1 MVVFATARWG
11 VATVGRRISRKND
24 LLVSASRTPFLAT
37 ILLRAGAC
45 LGVAGLFVF
54 GASQALQTAVA
65 EGDTR
70 TLSFHHMH
78 TEEDITITFKRN
90 GRYDEAALKKLDW
103 FMRDWR
109 REESTHMDP
118 HLFDLLWE
126 AYREV
131 DGSEP
136 IQVVCGYRSP
146 ETNAMLRAR
155 STGVAQF
162 SQHTQ
167 GQAMDFY
174 IPGVPLEK
182 IRVVGLRLQRGG
194 VGFYPTSGS
203 PFVHMDTGTIRHW
216 PRMTHDQLAQ
226 VFPNGRTV
234 HIPSDGQ
241 PLPGYAMAL
250 AEVERQGAVPSQTSL
265 EAAREA
271 GAITTSDQRAAA
283 NQNRGFIARL
293 FGTRKDADERS
304 EEPSA
309 ATQAPTPAR
318 SRAAMALASVNPPRQ
333 VVTERI
339 VPMPTAR
346 PKPVTVTLAAAKTKP
361 AEQQVAAA
369 APANNLFDN
378 RGYWRGAIE
387 TGANSPQPAAAAS
400 PFETASADPNALIAG
415 TAPALRPALAYASES
430 ETPAAPVRSR
440 PMGSNMP
447 RLPATAA
454 VTPASSNSG
463 AVAKPPLTA
472 AMSQVTGTLAD
483 PWLRAA
489 MLTPSVTNSMTT
501 TQLGAADPRPL
512 QDLFHKPSTSLVMTF
527 SADPHLGMIADRFSG
542 TAVVFLATATFG
554 MQTASLLR

>member
-1 MVVFATARWG
+1 M
-11 VATVGRRISRKND
+11 I
-24 LLVSASRTPFLAT
+24 LV
-37 ILLRAGAC
+37 RAGAC

-54 GASQALQTAVA
+54 GASEGLQTAVA

-70 TLSFHHMH
+70 TLTFHHMH

-90 GRYDEAALKKLDW
+90 GRYDDAALKKLDW

-131 DGSEP
+131 DGKEP

-146 ETNAMLRAR
+146 QTNAMLRAR

-182 IRVVGLRLQRGG
+182 IRAVGLRLQRGG

-234 HIPSDGQ
+234 HVPSDGQ
-241 PLPGYAMAL
+241 PLPGYALAL
-250 AEVERQGAVPSQTSL
+250 AEVERRGATPSETSL
-265 EAAREA
+265 AAARDA
-271 GAITTSDQRAAA
+271 GAITASDQRAAA
-283 NQNRGFIARL
+283 NQNRSLIARL

-304 EEPSA
+304 EEPS
-309 ATQAPTPAR
+309 TQAQTPAPAR
-318 SRAAMALASVNPPRQ
+318 PSAAMAFASVSPPRQ
-333 VVTERI
+333 IVTERI

-361 AEQQVAAA
+361 AEQAIATA
-369 APANNLFDN
+369 SPANNLFDN

-387 TGANSPQPAAAAS
+387 TGADSPQQAAAAS
-400 PFETASADPNALIAG
+400 PFEMASADPNAPLAG
-415 TAPALRPALAYASES
+415 LSPALRPALAYASAEA
-430 ETPAAPVRSR
+430 ETPAAATAPARAR

-447 RLPATAA
+447 RLPAAAA
-454 VTPASSNSG
+454 VMPSPSDNSPA
-463 AVAKPPLTA
+463 VKPPLTA
-472 AMSQVTGTLAD
+472 AMSQVSGTLAD
-483 PWLRAA
+483 PWLRATI
-489 MLTPSVTNSMTT
+489 LTPSVSGSMTT

-512 QDLFHKPSTSLVMTF
+512 QDLFHKPSSSLAMTF
-527 SADPHLGMIADRFSG
+527 SADPHLGMVAERFSG
-542 TAVVFLATATFG
+542 PAAVFLATATFG
-554 MQTASLLR
+554 TQTASLR